1 MKIGMTR
8 REFAALAGAAM
19 LVSPASAQTGEL
31 ISRAM
36 RGPLPDADQRR
47 RLAEFV
53 ASL

>member
-1 MKIGMTR
+1 MNISMTR
-8 REFAALAGAAM
+8 REFAALAGAAV
-19 LVSPASAQTGEL
+19 LSSPASAQTGEL
-31 ISRAM
+31 MTRAM

>member
-19 LVSPASAQTGEL
+19 LASPASAQTGEL

-36 RGPLPDADQRR
+36 RGPSTRR
-47 RLAEFV
+47 RS
-53 ASL
+53 ASAHG